1 MSQGRPAR
9 NNAVL
14 VTVLVLA
21 ALIVGFFVWQRV
33 TSART
38 SGTSIDVSDQPTL
51 GNPDAKVTVVV
62 FEDFKCPNCKNFEES
77 VYPTIKSKFIDTNR
91 IKFAFANFAFLGPD
105 STTAAVAA
113 ECAFEQSPQ
122 AFWQYKTI
130 IYRGQ
135 KEETTQWATPA
146 YLTELAGYV
155 DGLDQEKLSQC
166 VASNATIEKVT
177 ADNDLARRLNVTGT
191 PTMLVNGVPVQA
203 RTFDDFTN
211 AIDRAL
217 QNVQ

>member
-1 MSQGRPAR
+1 MSLARPAR
-9 NNAVL
+9 NNAVI

-33 TSART
+33 TSTRA
-38 SGTSIDVSDQPTL
+38 SGTTIDVSNQPFL
-51 GNPDAKVTVVV
+51 GNADAKVTVVV
-62 FEDFKCPNCKNFEES
+62 FEDFKCPNCKNFEEN
-77 VYPTIKSKFIDTNR
+77 VYPTIKEKFIDTNR
-91 IKFAFANFAFLGPD
+91 IRFAFVNFPFLGPD

-113 ECAFEQSPQ
+113 ECAYQQSPQ

-146 YLTELAGYV
+146 YLQELAGYV
-155 DGLDQEKLSQC
+155 NGLDAAQLSQC
-166 VASNATIEKVT
+166 IASNATIEKVN
-177 ADNDLARRLNVTGT
+177 ADNALARRLNVGGT
-191 PTMLVNGVPVQA
+191 PTVFVNGVQVQA
-203 RTFDDFTN
+203 RTFDDFTT

-217 QNVQ
+217 QNAR